1 VKPFAAFTG
10 LVVSLFA
17 VVGVITTAS
26 AQPQE
31 VRLAV
36 EGRINATPSIAALG
50 TFVAVAWGATPPG
63 GGADVFVATSGDGGR
78 TFTAPVRVNRTAGEA
93 RLGGEL
99 PPRVALA
106 ARPSGAPDLVVA
118 WGARAA
124 GTVIRIA
131 RSSDGGRSF
140 PLETTLQTSEVGGDR
155 GWHALAVD
163 GRGAAHIVWLDHRK
177 MAARPKAT
185 EHDHHKDGA
194 AMAQLSSLFYAR
206 VAPDGTIST
215 QREVLPGVCYC
226 CKTALAAVGDGRLVT
241 AWRHVY
247 PGNIRDISFA
257 ESHDGGASFST
268 ATRVSDD
275 RWQLA
280 GCPDDGPSLVVDE
293 GGTVH
298 IVWPTVI
305 DGAEPTG
312 ALFYATSR
320 DGRSFTA
327 RQRVPTLGS
336 RKPGHPQ
343 IAIDGSGKVVI
354 AWDEVIDGVRQAALT
369 VTSAAADG
377 SLRFDPPRR
386 LGTGSAA
393 YPMFAVS
400 NGRIVTAWTDGIGAQ
415 SVIAVR

>member
-1 VKPFAAFTG
+1 MKPFVAFTG
-10 LVVSLFA
+10 LRVLLVAGL
-17 VVGVITTAS
+17 GVITVS
-26 AQPQE
+26 AQPHE

-36 EGRINATPSIAALG
+36 EGQVNATSSIAALG

-106 ARPSGAPDLVVA
+106 ARPSGAPGLVVA
-118 WGARAA
+118 WAARAA

-140 PLETTLQTSEVGGDR
+140 PLETTLQTTEVGGDR

-177 MAARPKAT
+177 MAARPKPT
-185 EHDHHKDGA
+185 EHDHHKDGV
-194 AMAQLSSLFYAR
+194 AMALLSSLFYAR
-206 VAPDGTIST
+206 VAPDGTAT
-215 QREVLPGVCYC
+215 TERDVLPGVCYC
-226 CKTALAAVGDGRLVT
+226 CKTALAVVGDGRLVT

-247 PGNIRDISFA
+247 PGNIRDIAFA
-257 ESHDGGASFST
+257 ESRDGGASFNA

-280 GCPDDGPSLVVDE
+280 GCPDDGPALAVDE
-293 GGTVH
+293 DGIVH

-305 DGAEPTG
+305 DGVEPTG

-320 DGRSFTA
+320 DGRSFTP

-336 RKPGHPQ
+336 RKPSHPQ

-354 AWDEVIDGVRQAALT
+354 AWDEVIDGVRQAA
-369 VTSAAADG
+369 AAAATPGADG
-377 SLRFDPPRR
+377 TVRFDPPRR

-400 NGRIVTAWTDGIGAQ
+400 NGRIVTTWTDGVGSQ
-415 SVIAVR
+415 SVIVVR